1 MEGRANRT
9 GGRGAGAGG
18 TDADDTQDGGMAA
31 GDAGA
36 GDRRDGGNDAGEV
49 KVRARIYGESYV
61 VRAAHGDAR
70 RVEEAVE
77 RLDVRMR
84 EMGRRHPRLDPASL
98 AVLTALNLQDE
109 LIVLEESHRRLTSS
123 LARRLR
129 ELEGRQ

>member
-1 MEGRANRT
+1 MDRPLQPPKGELTENPGT
-9 GGRGAGAGG
+9 KGGPGAEEP
-18 TDADDTQDGGMAA
+18 
-31 GDAGA
+31 
-36 GDRRDGGNDAGEV
+36 REV

-61 VRAAHGDAR
+61 VRAAHGDVQ

-84 EMGRRHPRLDPASL
+84 EMGRRHPHLDPASL

-109 LIVLEESHRRLTSS
+109 LIVLEDSHQRLTSS
-123 LARRLR
+123 FARRLK